1 MWCGWEQQYVSR
13 KRRKTPTRPRTGGG
27 APRRQPAPTVADTLA
42 AAGVSFG
49 PAQPTP
55 AAAGTA
61 PAEPPVPT
69 GALEAFVQRNA
80 PEVVGVTYRVE
91 PPTQPPVHAVTVR
104 LAGERVDV
112 DGRRG
117 PGDTFVHE
125 ESWEGLLGG
134 RAATLT
140 VKVRDV
146 TPGQWQV
153 RAQAFAAAPGVAGQ
167 RGARHSVPVQRASW
181 SWRRW
186 RVADVPAEPV
196 ATRLAPF
203 VPTPAVLLGS
213 WMALVVLGILVAL
226 VTQTLVLRALS
237 VRVSHAL
244 PVSLLAVAA
253 GAVGAKAW
261 YMVLHR
267 RAGKRDGWC
276 IQGLVAG
283 FAVSAPLLLWAFG
296 VPAGPYLDASAPA
309 LLVGMAIGR
318 VGCFLTGCC
327 AGRPSRSRWAVWASN
342 RVVCTRRV
350 PVQLLESLLALAVGV
365 ATLVAVLAAGPRH
378 GFILVAGLAAYTM
391 IRQGLLL
398 LREERRQSR
407 RGAPMIAAV
416 ATVALLAAVTAAA
429 LS

>member
-1 MWCGWEQQYVSR
+1 MSR
-13 KRRKTPTRPRTGGG
+13 KRRKTPSRPRTGGG
-27 APRRQPAPTVADTLA
+27 APRRQPAQSVADTLA
-42 AAGVSFG
+42 AAEVSFG
-49 PAQPTP
+49 SAQPTP

-61 PAEPPVPT
+61 ITEPPAPT
-69 GALEAFVQRNA
+69 GALDAFVQRNA

-91 PPTQPPVHAVTVR
+91 PPSQPPVHAVTVR
-104 LAGERVDV
+104 LAGERLDV

-117 PGDTFVHE
+117 PGDSFVYE
-125 ESWEGLLGG
+125 ETWDGLLGG
-134 RAATLT
+134 RPATLT

-153 RAQAFAAAPGVAGQ
+153 RTQAFAAAPGMAGQ
-167 RGARHSVPVQRASW
+167 RGPRRSVPVQRASW

-186 RVADVPAEPV
+186 QVVEAPAEPV
-196 ATRLAPF
+196 GTRLSPL

-226 VTQTLVLRALS
+226 VTQTLVLRTLS
-237 VRVSHAL
+237 VRGSHAL

-261 YMVLHR
+261 YMVLQR
-267 RAGKRDGWC
+267 QTGKRDGWC
-276 IQGLVAG
+276 IQGFVAG
-283 FAVSAPLLLWAFG
+283 FAVTAPLLMWAFG
-296 VPAGPYLDASAPA
+296 VPVGPYLDASAPA
-309 LLVGMAIGR
+309 LLFGMAIGR

-342 RVVCTRRV
+342 RAVCTRRV

-365 ATLVAVLAAGPRH
+365 ATLVAVLTAGPRH
-378 GFILVAGLAAYTM
+378 GTVLAAGLAAYTM

-416 ATVALLAAVTAAA
+416 ATVALLGAITAAA